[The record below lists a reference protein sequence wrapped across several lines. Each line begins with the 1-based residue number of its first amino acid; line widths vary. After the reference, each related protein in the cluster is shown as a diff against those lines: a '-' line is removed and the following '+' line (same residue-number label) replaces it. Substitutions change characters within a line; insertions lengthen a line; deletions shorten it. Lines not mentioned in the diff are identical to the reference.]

1 MAGFATDNPLHL
13 FLVGGLSSCC
23 GELVTLPVDMVKVRQ
38 QVYGTSIGEHTV
50 THAPSL
56 FSIAYRVI
64 RDTGFFSLWQGVVPA
79 LLRQFLYCGLRL
91 ATYEPIKDFISGG
104 RVDTYHEKSVP
115 VYQKILA
122 AALAGSIS
130 SALCTPTDVIKTR
143 MQATNHFGQKYRS
156 TLSAFRC
163 ILKNEGFF
171 GLYKAWG
178 PTSCRA
184 AVVGCSELIS
194 YDEAKHYLFNMGYD
208 GVGLH
213 LGASLISGL
222 VATFFSAPVDFLKTR
237 LQSQPLGQNGKGL
250 IYRHTLDC
258 AFKSVKHEGL
268 LVLWRGVT
276 AHYLRKGPHL
286 VVSFICL
293 EQFRTLANKWEGR
306 KN

>member
-1 MAGFATDNPLHL
+1 MLCNGDGRAMSMAMVVAM
-13 FLVGGLSSCC
+13 
-23 GELVTLPVDMVKVRQ
+23 VTVVVMGMTIVVVMVIFEGWV
-38 QVYGTSIGEHTV
+38 
-50 THAPSL
+50 
-56 FSIAYRVI
+56 FSMPQPPQR
-64 RDTGFFSLWQGVVPA
+64 
-79 LLRQFLYCGLRL
+79 
-91 ATYEPIKDFISGG
+91 
-104 RVDTYHEKSVP
+104 
-115 VYQKILA
+115 
-122 AALAGSIS
+122 
-130 SALCTPTDVIKTR
+130 
-143 MQATNHFGQKYRS
+143 
-156 TLSAFRC
+156 
-163 ILKNEGFF
+163 
-171 GLYKAWG
+171 
-178 PTSCRA
+178 
-184 AVVGCSELIS
+184 
-194 YDEAKHYLFNMGYD
+194 GYD